1 MGLFTACS
9 PTPFTFFLSLPFT
22 FFLSLSCPLI
32 ILGLILSL
40 NFGFWVFLDI
50 GIWFG
55 FWTLRF
61 FYFSLGLFCLCSVIL
76 IYWYGSIQ
84 IWLFFHVLLCICH
97 YSLIV
102 IIRIADVVILNWI
115 TVQSTKWMNNFL
127 YSWNPRLLC
136 LEIYYVHFLLLERY
150 CG

>member
-1 MGLFTACS
+1 LFSNSIYIFSFSSIYIFSFSFMPFDHFGLDFES
-9 PTPFTFFLSLPFT
+9 ELW
-22 FFLSLSCPLI
+22 
-32 ILGLILSL
+32 ILG
-40 NFGFWVFLDI
+40 VLDI